1 MIKFFAL
8 AAVLSTVPGQASANP
23 ACAVCTIAIGASLE
37 IARNLGVED
46 AIVGLW
52 AGALLTLLGY
62 WTIVFFDKKNWH
74 FAGRNFWLIENLRS
88 VR

>member
-52 AGALLTLLGY
+52 AYAARLLDNCFL
-62 WTIVFFDKKNWH
+62 
-74 FAGRNFWLIENLRS
+74 
-88 VR
+88 

>member
-37 IARNLGVED
+37 IARKLGVED
-46 AIVGLW
+46 AVVSAYGP
-52 AGALLTLLGY
+52 ALCLRCSGIGQL
-62 WTIVFFDKKNWH
+62 FS
-74 FAGRNFWLIENLRS
+74 LIKRTGILQG
-88 VR
+88 VTFG

>member
-8 AAVLSTVPGQASANP
+8 AAVLSTVPGQVSANP

-52 AGALLTLLGY
+52 AYAARLLDNCFL
-62 WTIVFFDKKNWH
+62 
-74 FAGRNFWLIENLRS
+74 
-88 VR
+88 